1 MLRLPRV
8 LLLRDN
14 LLRNEGQSEKP
25 QGKER
30 GTSVT
35 LTVEE
40 QCSSRSPLFKRDII
54 FIKPS

>member
-35 LTVEE
+35 FFD
-40 QCSSRSPLFKRDII
+40 C
-54 FIKPS
+54 

>member
-14 LLRNEGQSEKP
+14 LLRNEVESEKP

-35 LTVEE
+35 FFD
-40 QCSSRSPLFKRDII
+40 C
-54 FIKPS
+54 